1 MRKKSLVSMV
11 AAMGLV
17 AAIGVGATLA
27 FLSAET
33 KTLTNTFTF
42 TDQGI
47 DLRLDEALVKNG
59 EATED
64 RTTYDASKEAKT
76 QDYGKVLPGATL
88 PKDPM
93 VTVKANS
100 INCYV
105 FASITDPT
113 TDDVTIVDL
122 NTTDWLEI
130 KSTDIDGYTITPA
143 DNTKYYV
150 YKGTLATNM
159 IVPTSGTDQ
168 ELGKLFT
175 QVKIADVPKAAQG
188 KSLGNLVIKSAAI
201 QSDNNTYAAAAVE
214 ALGKLGAT
222 VAPKQ

>member
-47 DLRLDEALVKNG
+47 DLRLDEAKVGNG
-59 EATED
+59 EATND
-64 RTTYDASKEAKT
+64 RNEYEASDKDRT

-93 VTVKANS
+93 VTVEANS

-122 NTTDWLEI
+122 NTTDWQEI
-130 KSTDIDGYTITPA
+130 TAIDGYTITPA
-143 DNTKYYV
+143 ANTKYYV
-150 YKGTLATNM
+150 YKGALATNM
-159 IVPTSGTDQ
+159 IVPTSSADRP
-168 ELGKLFT
+168 LGKLFEH
-175 QVKIADVPKAAQG
+175 VKIADVPKAAQG
-188 KSLGNLVIKSAAI
+188 ASLGNLVIKSAAI

-222 VAPKQ
+222 VAPEQ

>member
-1 MRKKSLVSMV
+1 MRKKSLVSMA

-47 DLRLDEALVKNG
+47 DLRLDEAKVENG
-59 EATED
+59 VATDD
-64 RTTYDASKEAKT
+64 RTTYDASDEAKT
-76 QDYGKVLPGATL
+76 QDYGKVLPGSTL

-93 VTVKANS
+93 VTVEANS

-113 TDDVTIVDL
+113 TDDVEIVNL
-122 NTTDWLEI
+122 NTTDWEEI
-130 KSTDIDGYTITPA
+130 TAIDGYTLTPA
-143 DNTKYYV
+143 ANTKYYV
-150 YKGTLATNM
+150 YKGALAANK
-159 IVPTSGTDQ
+159 IVPTSSADQ
-168 ELGKLFT
+168 SLGKLFT

-188 KSLGNLVIKSAAI
+188 ASLGNLVIKSAAI
-201 QSDNNTYAAAAVE
+201 QSDNNTYAAAAAE
-214 ALGKLGAT
+214 ALGKLGAS
-222 VAPKQ
+222 VVVNP

>member
-47 DLRLDEALVKNG
+47 DLRLDEAKVVNG
-59 EATED
+59 EATND
-64 RTTYDASKEAKT
+64 RNEYDASDKDRT

-93 VTVKANS
+93 VTVEANS

-122 NTTDWLEI
+122 NTTDWQEI
-130 KSTDIDGYTITPA
+130 TAIDGYIITPA
-143 DNTKYYV
+143 ANTKYYV
-150 YKGTLATNM
+150 YKGALATNM
-159 IVPTSGTDQ
+159 IVPTSSADRP
-168 ELGKLFT
+168 LGKLFEH
-175 QVKIADVPKAAQG
+175 VKIADVPKAAQG
-188 KSLGNLVIKSAAI
+188 ASLGNLVIKSAAI

-222 VAPKQ
+222 VAPEQ